1 MKRLVT
7 TFLILLVSPS
17 AFAGS
22 GKTYTLSDYE
32 KLEIQ
37 IPMRD
42 GVKLFTSVYQPK
54 EAHPDSP
61 IIITRTPYGVGPYG
75 EGFRRDLYEDR
86 SWSNFV
92 KAGYVI
98 VFQDVRGRYLSEGN
112 FTNIPP
118 LYSLLEQQ
126 GRLSKKRRE
135 KLPEVIVDEATDTYD
150 TVEWLVGHLE
160 SNSRVGFVGVSY
172 PGYYATIAALCAHP
186 AIVAVSPQAPVF
198 DWFVGDDYHR
208 NGVLALAAGY
218 HFTNGFMRPAIPP
231 FITAPASPELS
242 YNDEYEYFSNFYSAS
257 ELSPT
262 FGGTIPF
269 WNDVIEHPDYDE
281 FWRESCVGHYV
292 REVKPAILVVGG
304 TVDAEDC
311 YGAFQTYRAIK
322 EKSPKTELY
331 FALAPWSHGAWRN
344 RSYESLGKMW
354 AGSDI
359 SSYFLDEIE
368 YPFFRHYLE
377 GEGDAPARV
386 SLRPYAS
393 STWQF
398 QESWP
403 SKTMKKVP
411 FYLAQG
417 YSKKRSDNPGSL
429 QRNISP
435 KERISYS
442 SYISDPLNPVPYMNP
457 EEKYSYKLFM
467 ASDQSFASKR
477 EDVICFNGIRQSET
491 LKLEGPVRAVLYMSA
506 NAEDVD
512 LIVKLIDEGPDMM
525 PGENHEN
532 SQLLIRSQVVRA
544 RFRNS
549 LSVPRKLTPGDV
561 NRLEILFDD
570 IAHHIRPGHRLVLQ
584 IQSSLFPLLDRNPQ
598 TWLDNPYYAKKED
611 YKECEVKI
619 YHDRIRRSVIY
630 LPIVE

>member
-7 TFLILLVSPS
+7 TFLILLVSLS
-17 AFAGS
+17 AFAGG

-98 VFQDVRGRYLSEGN
+98 VFQDVRGRYLSEGS

-118 LYSLLEQQ
+118 LYSVLEQQ
-126 GRLSKKRRE
+126 GRL
-135 KLPEVIVDEATDTYD
+135 
-150 TVEWLVGHLE
+150 
-160 SNSRVGFVGVSY
+160 
-172 PGYYATIAALCAHP
+172 
-186 AIVAVSPQAPVF
+186 
-198 DWFVGDDYHR
+198 
-208 NGVLALAAGY
+208 
-218 HFTNGFMRPAIPP
+218 
-231 FITAPASPELS
+231 
-242 YNDEYEYFSNFYSAS
+242 
-257 ELSPT
+257 
-262 FGGTIPF
+262 
-269 WNDVIEHPDYDE
+269 
-281 FWRESCVGHYV
+281 
-292 REVKPAILVVGG
+292 
-304 TVDAEDC
+304 
-311 YGAFQTYRAIK
+311 
-322 EKSPKTELY
+322 
-331 FALAPWSHGAWRN
+331 
-344 RSYESLGKMW
+344 
-354 AGSDI
+354 
-359 SSYFLDEIE
+359 
-368 YPFFRHYLE
+368 
-377 GEGDAPARV
+377 
-386 SLRPYAS
+386 
-393 STWQF
+393 
-398 QESWP
+398 
-403 SKTMKKVP
+403 
-411 FYLAQG
+411 
-417 YSKKRSDNPGSL
+417 SKKRSDNPGSL

-525 PGENHEN
+525 PGENRKCEFRHGI
-532 SQLLIRSQVVRA
+532 LVTAIR
-544 RFRNS
+544 
-549 LSVPRKLTPGDV
+549 
-561 NRLEILFDD
+561 
-570 IAHHIRPGHRLVLQ
+570 
-584 IQSSLFPLLDRNPQ
+584 
-598 TWLDNPYYAKKED
+598 
-611 YKECEVKI
+611 
-619 YHDRIRRSVIY
+619 
-630 LPIVE
+630 